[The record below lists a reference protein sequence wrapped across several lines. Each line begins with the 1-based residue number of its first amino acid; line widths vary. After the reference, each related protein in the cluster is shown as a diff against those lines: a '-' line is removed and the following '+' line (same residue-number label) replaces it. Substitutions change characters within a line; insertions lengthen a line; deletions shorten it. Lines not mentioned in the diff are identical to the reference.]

1 MIIARKL
8 SVLMAM
14 ATHGHG
20 WWDLTCPDLSCSV
33 LGSFLPVSSAR
44 RRKGSLSAAMA
55 EEKEQSAGMFALMVT
70 LKIVGVLIALYFFL
84 FGLDLMGG
92 SFSALGSKGAGNLF
106 TFSDNPIAGLMVG
119 ILATVLVQSSSTS
132 TSIVVGLVGADVLA
146 VRYAIPIIMG
156 ANIGTSVT
164 NTIVT
169 WLASGRCRDGS
180 QRSQMHTVKHH
191 KCPLTL
197 RDCFNQLHGFRVFL

>member
-1 MIIARKL
+1 MPARD
-8 SVLMAM
+8 S
-14 ATHGHG
+14 
-20 WWDLTCPDLSCSV
+20 SR
-33 LGSFLPVSSAR
+33 FLIN
-44 RRKGSLSAAMA
+44 MA
-55 EEKEQSAGMFALMVT
+55 EAAEAKEQSAGEFAVFVT
-70 LKIVGVLIALYFFL
+70 LKILGVLISLYLFL

-146 VRYAIPIIMG
+146 VKQAIPIIMG

-169 WLASGRCRDGS
+169 RQCFFWLVQSRWYWNVLD
-180 QRSQMHTVKHH
+180 V
-191 KCPLTL
+191 L
-197 RDCFNQLHGFRVFL
+197 D

>member
-1 MIIARKL
+1 MSDSIAIYCNKFHRTELFELRGSCQQKIPPEL
-8 SVLMAM
+8 SRF
-14 ATHGHG
+14 
-20 WWDLTCPDLSCSV
+20 LSN
-33 LGSFLPVSSAR
+33 
-44 RRKGSLSAAMA
+44 MA
-55 EEKEQSAGMFALMVT
+55 EAAYAKEQSPGMFAVFVT
-70 LKIVGVLIALYFFL
+70 LKILGVLISLYLFL

-146 VRYAIPIIMG
+146 VKQAIPIIMG

-169 WLASGRCRDGS
+169 R
-180 QRSQMHTVKHH
+180 QR
-191 KCPLTL
+191 
-197 RDCFNQLHGFRVFL
+197 FFW